1 MVEETEKPKAT
12 EAELEAMIAAT
23 DTGARSPHG
32 MVGKMLLI
40 TAFCWSTFQL
50 WIASPLPYMDIFSSW
65 LPVLNNT
72 DTRSIHLAFAI
83 SLGFLAYPALKSSPR
98 ERIPFQDWI
107 FAAAGVVVTMYLSI
121 FAAELG
127 ERSGLPTTL
136 DLVMSGIG
144 IALVLEAARRALGPP
159 LMVIAAIFLSYVFFG
174 HLGPEIIAWK
184 GASFSKAMS
193 HMWLTQ
199 EGVFGVA
206 LGVSTSMVFL
216 FVLFGSMLEKAGA
229 GNYFIWVAFSLL
241 GHMRGG
247 PAKAAVVSSALTGL
261 VSGSSI
267 ANVVTTGTFTIPL
280 MKRVGF
286 SAEKAGAVEVASSTN
301 GQLTPPVMGAAAFL
315 MIEFV
320 GISYIEVIKHA
331 FLPAIIA
338 YIALVYIVHLE
349 ACKAGLKGLKKPQHS
364 TWLQS
369 LFVYATVIVGMVVAS
384 GICYYGFGWLKDVA
398 GDYTFWIASFIVL
411 VAYVILVK
419 YSTKF
424 PELGRSDNI
433 EELPIPG
440 PIVKAGL
447 YYLLPVLVL
456 IWCLTVERLSPG
468 LSAFYASI
476 FMAIVL
482 LTHKPLKAIF
492 RGESELAVH
501 FKECRT
507 DFVEGMVAGARN
519 MIGIGVATACAGI
532 ILGTVT
538 LTGIGLVL
546 AEFVEF
552 ISAGNLILMLI
563 FTAVISLILGMGLPT
578 TANYIVV
585 SSLMAPVI
593 VSVGASNGLI
603 VPLIAV
609 HLFVFYFGILADD
622 TPPVGLAAYAAAA
635 ISGGDPIKTGIQ
647 GFTYD
652 IRTGILPFMFIFNTE
667 LLMIGITGPI
677 HLIVVIV
684 SATAAMLLFAAAT
697 QGYFLTHN
705 KKWETVALLLITFTL
720 FRPGYFMDMIY
731 DPLVK
736 VDASQI
742 YQVAEQQPKNGLLRV
757 HVAGETLEGDAV
769 DKVVMLPV
777 GDVGPGKDRLQTA
790 AGLELRDENGRL
802 FVDNVVFGSAANK
815 QGIDFDWEVVD
826 IQKKADTPDK
836 RWFYIPAILLL
847 IVVWKGQAAR
857 RDQDEDKDKEKGELG
872 TSHV

>member
-1 MVEETEKPKAT
+1 MVEESEKSQAT
-12 EAELEAMIAAT
+12 EAELEEMIAAT
-23 DTGARSPHG
+23 DTGARSPAG
-32 MVGKMLLI
+32 TVGKLMLG
-40 TAFCWSTFQL
+40 TAFCWSVFQL
-50 WIASPLPYMDIFSSW
+50 WIASPLPYMEVFSSW

-83 SLGFLAYPALKSSPR
+83 ALAFLAYPALKSSPR
-98 ERIPFQDWI
+98 HSIPIQDWVL
-107 FAAAGVVVTMYLSI
+107 AAAGIVVTMYLSI
-121 FAAELG
+121 FAVELG
-127 ERSGLPTTL
+127 DRPGLPTTT
-136 DLVMSGIG
+136 DLVIAAVGIV
-144 IALVLEAARRALGPP
+144 LVLEAARRALGPP
-159 LMVIAAIFLSYVFFG
+159 LMVIAAIFLCYVFFG
-174 HLGPEIIAWK
+174 HLGPDIIAWK
-184 GASFSKAMS
+184 GASFGKAMS

-241 GHMRGG
+241 GHMKGG

-286 SAEKAGAVEVASSTN
+286 PAEKAGAVEVASSTN

-349 ACKAGLKGLKKPQHS
+349 ASKAGLEGLKKTVQ
-364 TWLQS
+364 TTFLGS
-369 LFVYATVIVGMVVAS
+369 LIVYTTVIAGIIILS
-384 GICYYGFGWLKDVA
+384 GICYYGFGWLKDV
-398 GDYTFWIASFIVL
+398 GGEYTFWLASLIVL
-411 VAYVILVK
+411 VAYVALAK

-424 PELGRSDNI
+424 PELGRSDTI
-433 EELPIPG
+433 EELPVPG

-447 YYLLPVLVL
+447 YYLLPVAVL

-468 LSAFYASI
+468 LSAFYAAI
-476 FMAIVL
+476 FMAVVL
-482 LTHKPLKAIF
+482 LTHKPLKAMF
-492 RGESELAVH
+492 RGETNYGEH
-501 FKECRT
+501 FRECLS
-507 DFVEGMVAGARN
+507 DFFDGMVSGARN

-563 FTAVISLILGMGLPT
+563 FTAGISLVLGMGLPT

-635 ISGGDPIKTGIQ
+635 ISGGDPIKTGVQ
-647 GFTYD
+647 GFIYD
-652 IRTGILPFMFIFNTE
+652 IRTGVLPFMFIFNTE
-667 LLMIGITGPI
+667 LLMIGITGPV
-677 HLIVVIV
+677 HLVVVIS
-684 SATAAMLLFAAAT
+684 SALVAMLLFAAAT

-705 KKWETVALLLITFTL
+705 KRWETVALLLITFTL
-720 FRPGYFMDMIY
+720 FRPGFFMDYLY
-731 DPLVK
+731 DPLIK
-736 VDASQI
+736 VEATKI
-742 YQVAEQQPKNGLLRV
+742 YEVAEQQPANGLIRV
-757 HVAGETLEGDAV
+757 HVMGETLEGDLV

-777 GDVGPGKDRLQTA
+777 GEPGPGKDRIEIT
-790 AGLELRDENGRL
+790 AGLELRQEGDKML
-802 FVDNVVFGSAANK
+802 VDNIVFGSAAEK
-815 QGIDFDWEVVD
+815 QKIDFDWEIVD
-826 IQKKADTPDK
+826 IQRKNLDRPDK

-847 IVVWKGQAAR
+847 IAVWKVQSAR
-857 RDQDEDKDKEKGELG
+857 RDKDKIDVAGEP
-872 TSHV
+872 SHV

>member
-1 MVEETEKPKAT
+1 MVEQSEKPQAT

-23 DTGARSPHG
+23 DTGARSPEG
-32 MVGKMLLI
+32 GVGKLIMI
-40 TAFCWSTFQL
+40 TAFSWSVFQL
-50 WIASPLPYMDIFSSW
+50 WIASPLPYMEIFSSW

-83 SLGFLAYPALKSSPR
+83 SLAFLAYPALKSSPR
-98 ERIPFQDWI
+98 DRIPIQDWVL
-107 FAAAGVVVTMYLSI
+107 AGAGIVATMYLSI
-121 FAAELG
+121 FAVQLG
-127 ERSGLPTTL
+127 NRPGLPITT
-136 DLVMSGIG
+136 DLVIGGIG
-144 IALVLEAARRALGPP
+144 IVLVLEAARRALGPP
-159 LMVIAAIFLSYVFFG
+159 LMVIAGIFLCYVFFG
-174 HLGPEIIAWK
+174 HLGPDIIAWK

-206 LGVSTSMVFL
+206 LGVSASMVFL

-286 SAEKAGAVEVASSTN
+286 PAEKAGAVEVASSTN

-349 ACKAGLKGLKKPQHS
+349 ASKAGLEGLKKTVQN
-364 TWLQS
+364 TFMRS
-369 LFVYATVIVGMVVAS
+369 LTVYATVILGIIILS
-384 GICYYGFGWLKDVA
+384 GICYYGFGWLKDVG
-398 GDYTFWIASFIVL
+398 GDWTFWIASAIVL
-411 VAYVILVK
+411 TAYVALAK
-419 YSTKF
+419 YSTNF
-424 PELGRSDNI
+424 PELGRSDTI
-433 EELPIPG
+433 EELPVPG

-447 YYLLPVLVL
+447 YYLLPVAVL

-468 LSAFYASI
+468 LSAFYATI

-482 LTHKPLKAIF
+482 LTHKPLKAMF
-492 RGESELAVH
+492 RGETNYGSY
-501 FKECRT
+501 FRECRN
-507 DFVEGMVAGARN
+507 DFVDGMVAGARN

-552 ISAGNLILMLI
+552 ISAGNLILMLV
-563 FTAVISLILGMGLPT
+563 FTAGISLILGMGLPT

-635 ISGGDPIKTGIQ
+635 ISGGDPIKTGVQ
-647 GFTYD
+647 GFVYD
-652 IRTGILPFMFIFNTE
+652 IRTGVLPFMFIFNTE
-667 LLMIGITGPI
+667 LLLIGITGPI
-677 HLIVVIV
+677 HLIVVVV
-684 SATAAMLLFAAAT
+684 SALTAMLLFAAAT
-697 QGYFLTHN
+697 QGFFLTHN

-720 FRPGYFMDMIY
+720 FRPGFFMDMLY
-731 DPLVK
+731 DPLEK
-736 VDASQI
+736 VEASKI
-742 YQVAEQQPKNGLLRV
+742 YEVAEALPDKGLLRV
-757 HVAGETLEGDAV
+757 HVVGETLEGDLV

-777 GDVGPGKDRLQTA
+777 GEPGPGKDRLA
-790 AGLELRDENGRL
+790 NEAGLELREEDGKML
-802 FVDNVVFGSAANK
+802 VDNIVFGGPAEK
-815 QGIDFDWEVVD
+815 QKIDFDWEVVD
-826 IQKKADTPDK
+826 VQQKADTPDK

-847 IVVWKGQAAR
+847 VVVWKTQSAR
-857 RDQDEDKDKEKGELG
+857 RDQDKLTPVEA
-872 TSHV
+872 